1 MNDPRDDRRLS
12 EAFGHLR
19 SALRPLAPDAARS
32 IEAAAQRARRAE
44 ELKPQ
49 RPESWGPRRS
59 TSPKDPPR
67 VVPVPRFAFAGL
79 LVALATVAVWAAWR
93 ATKPALDRP
102 TAARP
107 AAVSTDGLWN
117 DGLWRAPTDFLLE
130 VHGAALLR
138 TTPSIGVALPTFPA
152 ATPPNLNRTPADRPA
167 RRITT

>member
-19 SALRPLAPDAARS
+19 GALRPLAPDAARS
-32 IEAAAQRARRAE
+32 VEAAAQRARRPA
-44 ELKPQ
+44 L
-49 RPESWGPRRS
+49 
-59 TSPKDPPR
+59 PKDRPR

-79 LVALATVAVWAAWR
+79 LVALATVAVWVAWR
-93 ATKPALDRP
+93 ATQPALDRP

-117 DGLWRAPTDFLLE
+117 DGRWRAPTDFLLE

-138 TTPSIGVALPTFPA
+138 TAPSIGVALPTFPA
-152 ATPPNLNRTPADRPA
+152 AAPPSLDRAPADRPA